1 MGPLQNIM
9 TIPKSMNRIV
19 ATNRKPFNTVK
30 SNLVC
35 SANRVNAKHTRAVA
49 PTANNTVSA
58 GTAEV
63 SVPNMNDCAN
73 VNNPKN
79 MKFVGGVRR
88 TLSQQAIAIIVTK
101 RTAIAT
107 QNSSR

>member
-1 MGPLQNIM
+1 M
-9 TIPKSMNRIV
+9 

-35 SANRVNAKHTRAVA
+35 NANSVNARHTRAVA
-49 PTANNTVSA
+49 PTANSTVPD
-58 GTAEV
+58 GTLEV
-63 SVPNMNDCAN
+63 SVPNINDCAN

-79 MKFVGGVRR
+79 MKFVGDVRR

-107 QNSSR
+107 HNSS